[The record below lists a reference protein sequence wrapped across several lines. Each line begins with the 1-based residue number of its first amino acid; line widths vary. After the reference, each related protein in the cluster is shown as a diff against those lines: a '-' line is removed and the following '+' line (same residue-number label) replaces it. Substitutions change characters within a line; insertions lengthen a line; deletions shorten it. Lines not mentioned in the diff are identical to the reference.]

1 MVDINEAI
9 NDVEAEARSKE
20 LEAQIEQLKQD
31 VAALT
36 STLASV
42 GSATLHQV
50 SDKASDAISSAR
62 SSVSALEQDLEDK
75 IRAKPLQSVAIA
87 AGLGFIFALLSRR

>member
-31 VAALT
+31 VASLT
-36 STLASV
+36 STLASL

-50 SDKASDAISSAR
+50 GDKASDAISSAR

-75 IRAKPLQSVAIA
+75 IRAKPLQSVAVA

>member
-31 VAALT
+31 VASLT
-36 STLASV
+36 STLASL

-50 SDKASDAISSAR
+50 GDKASDAIR
-62 SSVSALEQDLEDK
+62 LRTQQRF
-75 IRAKPLQSVAIA
+75 RAGTGS
-87 AGLGFIFALLSRR
+87 GR